1 MAAHIESFYI
11 DLALS
16 GMITEADKICLCSSK
31 PTTFTKR
38 TSAFILANSTTG
50 NGYTAP
56 LLQAIAGTNPRTTTM
71 KNITGAPVTGTG
83 TATWAALVNI
93 GASRLVAVI
102 DMTDQPLTSGNTW
115 SATGVAFGIPTT

>member
-11 DLALS
+11 DLALG
-16 GMITEADKICLCSSK
+16 GMITDADKICLCSSE
-31 PTTFTKR
+31 PTTFTE
-38 TSAFILANSTTG
+38 ANVNFILANATTG

-71 KNITGAPVTGTG
+71 KNITAAPVTGTG
-83 TATWAALVNI
+83 TATWAALVNVA
-93 GASRLVAVI
+93 ASRLIAVI